1 MYTVSQDYISKMFDQ
16 VQTHHLSGLVGSAA
30 FTEADVIGVS
40 YTNKCSDKK
49 VSLGSVNIGVLKL
62 TFLSDIL
69 NRGDYFGQTISLS
82 DVLVIDPEDETTESV
97 PVGVFTIADAKWTQA
112 GMVNVTAYDCLSK
125 MDKPLPINQS
135 SGKVY
140 DFCKYIEHETGAVFG
155 MTEAECDLLPN
166 GEDIISPFA
175 ENNMTTYR
183 DLLSAL
189 AEFIG
194 GFATANRDGTWRLQT
209 FDDTSILT
217 FPKNR
222 RMSGTTF
229 SDFTTYYDTIQYTD
243 LISQTTKYVGDE
255 QGLTMNLG
263 SQPFLQY
270 GTTQTIRARLESI
283 IEQMKKMVYTPFD
296 VSGLPAF
303 VALDLGD
310 VITLSNDYSG
320 GSSVGAVM
328 SLSWTYNKTVKM
340 SCYGEN
346 PNLRSAQSATDKNIA
361 GLLSRTD
368 SKSIQYYTFENVAD
382 IEDITDEE
390 VIGSFYFAT
399 LETTTVTMWHEIQ
412 ADFTLDDESEPMQVI
427 VHYYLN
433 GEEEAYTPIMTIGES
448 GVHTLDYNYFLKG
461 ITGGLRNEWT
471 VTLECVGGS
480 ADIGIDNVHIC
491 LTGQGLVGADS
502 FLGLIEVSEEIPLFV
517 VHGIAV
523 GAFSDSAVLTH
534 DIDNDKETAS
544 DNIGLFDFDY
554 PSQGFS
560 ESVTIYMDS
569 GIFDRIT
576 EDGDNRVTEDG
587 NRRITE

>member
-1 MYTVSQDYISKMFDQ
+1 
-16 VQTHHLSGLVGSAA
+16 
-30 FTEADVIGVS
+30 
-40 YTNKCSDKK
+40 
-49 VSLGSVNIGVLKL
+49 
-62 TFLSDIL
+62 
-69 NRGDYFGQTISLS
+69 
-82 DVLVIDPEDETTESV
+82 
-97 PVGVFTIADAKWTQA
+97 
-112 GMVNVTAYDCLSK
+112 
-125 MDKPLPINQS
+125 
-135 SGKVY
+135 
-140 DFCKYIEHETGAVFG
+140 

-166 GEDIISPFA
+166 GEDIISPFV

-243 LISQTTKYVGDE
+243 LVSQTTKYVGDG

-270 GTTQTIRARLESI
+270 GTSATINERLANI
-283 IEQMKKMVYTPFD
+283 IEQMEKMVYTPFD

-361 GLLSRTD
+361 GLLARTD
-368 SKSIQYYTFENVAD
+368 SKSIQYYTFSNVAE

-412 ADFTLDDESEPMQVI
+412 ADFTLDDESDPMQVI

-433 GEEEAYTPIMTIGES
+433 GVKEAYTPIMTIGES

-471 VTLECVGGS
+471 VTLECVGGT

-517 VHGIAV
+517 VSGIAI
-523 GAFSDSAVLTH
+523 GAFSDSAVLTQYA
-534 DIDNDKETAS
+534 NDKETAS

-569 GIFDRIT
+569 GIFERIT

>member
-125 MDKPLPINQS
+125 MDAPLPINQS

-166 GEDIISPFA
+166 GEEIISPFA

-243 LISQTTKYVGDE
+243 LISQTTKYVGDG

-270 GTTQTIRARLESI
+270 GTSATINERLANI
-283 IEQMKKMVYTPFD
+283 IEQMEKMVYTPFD
-296 VSGLPAF
+296 ASGLPAF

-361 GLLSRTD
+361 GLLARSD
-368 SKSIQYYTFENVAD
+368 SKTIQYYTFENVAD

-390 VIGSFYFAT
+390 TIASFYFST
-399 LETTTVTMWHEIQ
+399 LESTTVTLWHEIQ
-412 ADFTLDDESEPMQVI
+412 ADFTLDDESEPMTVI

-433 GEEEAYTPIMTIGES
+433 GIEETYTPIMTIGES
-448 GVHTLDYNYFLKG
+448 GAHTLDYNYFLKG

-471 VTLECVGGS
+471 VTLECVGGT
-480 ADIGIDNVHIC
+480 ADIDRDNVHVC

-502 FLGLIEVSEEIPLFV
+502 FLGVIEVSEEIPLFV
-517 VHGIAV
+517 VSGLAV
-523 GAFSDSAVLTH
+523 GAFTDSATLAQYANHT
-534 DIDNDKETAS
+534 ETIS
-544 DNIGLFDFDY
+544 DNFNLLEPD
-554 PSQGFS
+554 SLVEGFS
-560 ESVTIYMDS
+560 ESVRIYMS
-569 GIFDRIT
+569 VGIFDRIT
-576 EDGDNRVTEDG
+576 EDDNNRITEDG

>member
-1 MYTVSQDYISKMFDQ
+1 MYTVSQDYIDKMFDQ
-16 VQTHHLSGLVGSAA
+16 VQTHHLSGTIGSTA

-49 VSLGSVNIGVLKL
+49 VALGSVNIGVLKL
-62 TFLSDIL
+62 TFLTDIL
-69 NRGDYFGQTISLS
+69 NRGEYFGKTISLS
-82 DVLVIDPEDETTESV
+82 DVLVIDPDNNVTETV
-97 PVGVFTIADAKWTQA
+97 PIGVFIVGDAKWTQA
-112 GMVNVTAYDCLSK
+112 GMVNVTAYDVLSK
-125 MDKPLPINQS
+125 MDGNLPFNQS

-140 DFCKYIEHETGAVFG
+140 DFCKYIEHETGATFG

-166 GEDIISPFA
+166 GTDIISPFA
-175 ENNMTTYR
+175 ENNLTTYR
-183 DLLSAL
+183 DLLSAV
-189 AEFIG
+189 AVFIG
-194 GFATANRDGTWRLQT
+194 GFAYADRDGTFKLRT

-243 LISQTTKYVGDE
+243 LISQTTKYVGDGL
-255 QGLTMNLG
+255 GLTMNLG

-270 GTTQTIRARLESI
+270 GTSATINTRIQNIITQI
-283 IEQMKKMVYTPFD
+283 KKMQYTPFD
-296 VSGLPAF
+296 ASGLPAL

-310 VITLSNDYSG
+310 VITLPNDYSG

-328 SLSWTYNKTVKM
+328 SISWTYNKSVKL

-361 GLLSRTD
+361 GLLARTD

-382 IEDITDEE
+382 IEDIITEE

-399 LETTTVTMWHEIQ
+399 QETTTVTLWHEIQ
-412 ADFTLDDESEPMQVI
+412 ADFTLDDASTPMQVV

-433 GEEEAYTPIMTIGES
+433 GVEETYHPIMTIGED

-471 VTLECVGGS
+471 VSLECIGGS
-480 ADIGIDNVHIC
+480 CDIGIDNVHIC
-491 LTGQGLVGADS
+491 LSGQGLVGADS
-502 FLGLIEVSEEIPLFV
+502 FLGVIEVSETIPLFV
-517 VHGIAV
+517 VAGLAV
-523 GAFSDSAVLTH
+523 GAFSDSAVLTQYANH
-534 DIDNDKETAS
+534 SESAS

-569 GIFDRIT
+569 GVFDRIT
-576 EDGDNRVTEDG
+576 EDENNRVTEDG
-587 NRRITE
+587 DRRITE

>member
-1 MYTVSQDYISKMFDQ
+1 MYTVSQDYIDKMFDQ
-16 VQTHHLSGLVGSAA
+16 VQTHHLSGTIGSTA

-49 VSLGSVNIGVLKL
+49 VALGSVNIGVLKL
-62 TFLSDIL
+62 TFLTDIL
-69 NRGDYFGQTISLS
+69 NRGEYFGKTISLS
-82 DVLVIDPEDETTESV
+82 DVLVIDPDNNVTETV
-97 PVGVFTIADAKWTQA
+97 PIGIFIVGDAKWTQA
-112 GMVNVTAYDCLSK
+112 GMVNVTAYDVLSK
-125 MDKPLPINQS
+125 MDGNLPFNQS

-140 DFCKYIEHETGAVFG
+140 DFCKYIEHETGATFG

-166 GEDIISPFA
+166 GTDIISPFA
-175 ENNMTTYR
+175 ENNLTTYR
-183 DLLSAL
+183 DLLSAV
-189 AEFIG
+189 AVFIG
-194 GFATANRDGTWRLQT
+194 GFAYADRDGTFKLRT

-243 LISQTTKYVGDE
+243 LISQTTKYVGDGL
-255 QGLTMNLG
+255 GLTMNLG

-270 GTTQTIRARLESI
+270 GTSATINTRIQNIITQI
-283 IEQMKKMVYTPFD
+283 KKMQYTPFD
-296 VSGLPAF
+296 ASGLPAL

-310 VITLSNDYSG
+310 VITLPNDYSG

-328 SLSWTYNKTVKM
+328 SISWTYNKSVKL

-390 VIGSFYFAT
+390 TIASFNFAT
-399 LETTTVTMWHEIQ
+399 IETTTVTMWHEIQ
-412 ADFTLDDESEPMQVI
+412 ADFTLDDESDPMQVI

-433 GEEEAYTPIMTIGES
+433 GVEEAYTPVMTIGES

-480 ADIGIDNVHIC
+480 ADIGIDNVHVC

-502 FLGLIEVSEEIPLFV
+502 FLGLIEVSETIPLFV
-517 VHGIAV
+517 VNGIAV
-523 GAFSDSAVLTH
+523 GAFSDSALLSTVPNSIVST
-534 DIDNDKETAS
+534 S
-544 DNIGLFDFDY
+544 DNISKFDFAY
-554 PSQGFS
+554 PTSGFS

-569 GIFDRIT
+569 GVFDRIT
-576 EDGDNRVTEDG
+576 EDENNRVTEDD

>member
-1 MYTVSQDYISKMFDQ
+1 MFTVSQDYISKMFDQ
-16 VQTHHLSGLVGSAA
+16 VQTHHLSGLVGSTA

-243 LISQTTKYVGDE
+243 LISQTTKYVGDG

-270 GTTQTIRARLESI
+270 GTSATINTRLENI
-283 IEQMKKMVYTPFD
+283 IEQMEKMVYTPFD
-296 VSGLPAF
+296 ASGLPAF
-303 VALDLGD
+303 IALDLGD

-361 GLLSRTD
+361 GLLARSD
-368 SKSIQYYTFENVAD
+368 SKTIQYYTFENVTD
-382 IEDITDEE
+382 YEGITDEE
-390 VIGSFYFAT
+390 TIASFYFAT
-399 LETTTVTMWHEIQ
+399 LESTTVTLWHEIQ
-412 ADFTLDDESEPMQVI
+412 ADFTLDDESEPMTVI

-433 GEEEAYTPIMTIGES
+433 GIEETYTPIMTIGES

-471 VTLECVGGS
+471 VTLECVGGV
-480 ADIGIDNVHIC
+480 ADIDRDNVHVC

-502 FLGLIEVSEEIPLFV
+502 FLGVIEVSEEIPLFV
-517 VHGIAV
+517 VSGLAV
-523 GAFSDSAVLTH
+523 GAFTDSATLAQYTNH
-534 DIDNDKETAS
+534 TETIS
-544 DNIGLFDFDY
+544 DNFNLLEPD
-554 PSQGFS
+554 SLVEGFS
-560 ESVTIYMDS
+560 ESVRIYMS
-569 GIFDRIT
+569 VGIFDRIT
-576 EDGDNRVTEDG
+576 EDDNNRVTEDG

>member
-69 NRGDYFGQTISLS
+69 NRGDYFGKTISLS

-243 LISQTTKYVGDE
+243 LISQTTKYVGDG

-270 GTTQTIRARLESI
+270 GTSQTINARLENI
-283 IEQMKKMVYTPFD
+283 IEQMEKMVYTPFD

-303 VALDLGD
+303 IALDLGD

-361 GLLSRTD
+361 GLLARTD
-368 SKSIQYYTFENVAD
+368 SKSIQYYTFSNVA
-382 IEDITDEE
+382 
-390 VIGSFYFAT
+390 
-399 LETTTVTMWHEIQ
+399 ETTTVTMWHEIQ

-480 ADIGIDNVHIC
+480 ADIGVDNVHIC

-523 GAFSDSAVLTH
+523 GAFSDSAVLTQYT
-534 DIDNDKETAS
+534 NDKETAS

-576 EDGDNRVTEDG
+576 EDENNRVTEDG